1 MDQFIL
7 SSGLDEMCIGE
18 NGRISRKKPENEQTE
33 SNFKSKNLH
42 AERRRREK
50 LNDKLLRLRG
60 LVPKITNMKKATIV
74 DDAIAYISE
83 LQHTVATLQHQLLGI
98 ETSSAEGTVPKKDGI
113 HICAAERNKELWLQP
128 DISVAQIFEN
138 KLWMKVI
145 FEKKPGGFTK
155 LIEALS
161 ALGFEITDTNLTTFK
176 GVMQVTLCLQ
186 GFSRELLAVEEIKEL
201 LLKVVN

>member
-113 HICAAERNKELWLQP
+113 HIRAAERNKELWLQ
-128 DISVAQIFEN
+128 
-138 KLWMKVI
+138 VI